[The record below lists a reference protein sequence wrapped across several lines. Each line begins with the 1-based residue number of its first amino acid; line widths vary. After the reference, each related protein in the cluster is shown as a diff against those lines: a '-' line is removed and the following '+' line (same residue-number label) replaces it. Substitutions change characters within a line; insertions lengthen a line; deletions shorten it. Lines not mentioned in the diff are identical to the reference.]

1 MYDHKYDD
9 GYSIIMIL
17 DIVLLY
23 DYGMIMGIDSS

>member
-23 DYGMIMGIDSS
+23 DYGMIMGIYSS